1 MNRYLL
7 FIIAVV
13 ALFTQA
19 CKLDPPIYGPPPKP
33 DWSRNYQP
41 LSSSS
46 FWKYSIEAEGHAPD
60 TAVLTV
66 TGEKPIINDKV
77 YHTVY
82 SASKTVA
89 GPGYIYNADHIISIR
104 TNSLIY
110 NEPLELQYV
119 NDTVKVG
126 KSWTANV
133 TDNGLLQGVPARM
146 IGTAVADSIT
156 RTVNGVTYPRVK
168 HTRIQIQQNYGSGFT
183 TVATYDYY
191 INMGV
196 GVIENNG
203 VQADG
208 TDLGKLKLL
217 SYAIK

>member
-1 MNRYLL
+1 MNRSLL
-7 FIIAVV
+7 YIVAIV

-19 CKLDPPIYGPPPKP
+19 CKLDPPIYGPPPKA
-33 DWSRNYQP
+33 DWSRSYQP
-41 LSSSS
+41 LSPGS
-46 FWKYSIEAEGHAPD
+46 FWKYSIDAEGHAPD
-60 TAVLTV
+60 TATLTV
-66 TGEKPIINDKV
+66 TGEEPVINNKV

-110 NEPLELQYV
+110 NELLELQYV

-126 KSWTANV
+126 QSWTANV

-156 RTVNGVTYPRVK
+156 RTVNGITYPRVK
-168 HTRIQIQQNYGSGFT
+168 HTRIQIQQDHGAGFT

-196 GVIENNG
+196 GVIENDG